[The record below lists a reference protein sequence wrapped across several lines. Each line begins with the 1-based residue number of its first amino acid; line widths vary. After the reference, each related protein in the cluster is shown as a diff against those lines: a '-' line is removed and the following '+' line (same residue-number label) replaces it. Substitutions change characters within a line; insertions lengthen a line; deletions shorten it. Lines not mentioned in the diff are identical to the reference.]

1 MGRQFTFRFPAR
13 VRRGLSRRD
22 FLRQASAASALIAAT
37 PLLQSCGSSGSPP
50 ADTGTA
56 PTAPPPA
63 GTFQFKHGVASGDPY
78 PESVVLWTRV
88 TPGSAATI
96 PVTWSVY
103 RDTALTQ
110 RVTSGSFTTSEARD
124 YTVKVVPTGLSPATT
139 YYFQFAVGSTK
150 SPVGRTRT
158 APAINATVERLRFA
172 MTSCAWLTQGYF
184 NGYKKIA
191 QRLDLDAVFTLGD
204 YLYEYGPNDAGGTVV
219 PGRTFDPPRE
229 MTTLADYRL
238 RHANYKSDADLQQA
252 HRQHPWI
259 CVWDDHESTND
270 SNTTGAQNHTEGT
283 EGKWSDRKG
292 FSIKAYFEWMPV
304 RDEFN
309 PQNDATQH
317 LYRRLRYGALV
328 DIFMLDTRLEGR
340 DPAPA
345 NAAAASGADRRIMSA
360 RQETFLLDGLLNST
374 AKWKLVGQQTMI
386 SQLMLTPGQA
396 YTLDSW
402 DGYVAQR
409 NRIFDFIGG
418 ANSKSAAVKN
428 VVVLTGDIHTAFACE
443 LTKDPASTTAY
454 MPGVL
459 GSVAVEMVCPSI
471 SSVGFPEVN
480 SLKQMN
486 RHMRY
491 AEASGDA
498 GHGYT
503 VLDITP
509 ARCQGE
515 WFFNATVL
523 QPSDIETTGINASV
537 WKTDDGKPFL
547 SAGTA
552 SVAPANPPAAAP

>member
-1 MGRQFTFRFPAR
+1 MGRQFTSRFTGR

-22 FLRQASAASALIAAT
+22 FLRQASAASALIAAA
-37 PLLQSCGSSGSPP
+37 PLLQGCGSSGSPP
-50 ADTGTA
+50 TNTGTA

-78 PESVVLWTRV
+78 ADSVVLWTRV
-88 TPGSAATI
+88 TPGSAGSI
-96 PVTWSVY
+96 PVSWALY
-103 RDTALTQ
+103 RDPALAQ

-124 YTVKVVPTGLSPATT
+124 YTVKVVPGGLSPATT
-139 YYFQFAVGSTK
+139 YYFQFAVGESK
-150 SPVGRTRT
+150 SPIGRTRT
-158 APAINATVERLRFA
+158 APAANAAVERLRFA

-204 YLYEYGPNDAGGTVV
+204 YLYEYGPNDVGGTLI
-219 PGRTFDPPRE
+219 PGRVFDPPRE
-229 MTTLADYRL
+229 MTSLADYRL
-238 RHANYKSDADLQQA
+238 RHANYKSDSDLQQA

-259 CVWDDHESTND
+259 CTWDDHESTND

-283 EGKWSDRKG
+283 EGVWSERKG

-309 PQNDATQH
+309 PQVDATKH
-317 LYRRLRYGALV
+317 LYRKLAYGNLV
-328 DIFMLDTRLEGR
+328 EIFMLDTRLEGR

-360 RQETFLLDGLLNST
+360 RQEQFFLDGILNST

-386 SQLMLTPGQA
+386 SQLFVAPGMA
-396 YTLDSW
+396 FTLDSW
-402 DGYVAQR
+402 DGYIAQR

-418 ANSKSAAVKN
+418 MNAKAAPISN
-428 VVVLTGDIHTAFACE
+428 VVVLTGDIHTAFAME

-454 MPGVL
+454 TPGTL
-459 GSVAVEMVCPSI
+459 GSVGVEMVCASI
-471 SSVGFPEVN
+471 TSVGFPEVN
-480 SLKQMN
+480 ALKQVN

-515 WFFNATVL
+515 WFYNATVA
-523 QPSDIETTGINASV
+523 QPSEIERAGLMSV
-537 WKTDDGKPFL
+537 WKADDGVPFL
-547 SAGTA
+547 SQGTA
-552 SVAPANPPAAAP
+552 SVPVANPPAAAP

>member
-1 MGRQFTFRFPAR
+1 MGRQFTSRFHSR

-22 FLRQASAASALIAAT
+22 FLRQAGAASALIAAT
-37 PLLQSCGSSGSPP
+37 PLLQSCGSGTP
-50 ADTGTA
+50 AASTA
-56 PTAPPPA
+56 PTPPPA
-63 GTFQFKHGVASGDPY
+63 AGSFEFKHGVASGDPY
-78 PESVVLWTRV
+78 PDSVVLWTRV
-88 TPGSAATI
+88 TPGSAGSI
-96 PVTWSVY
+96 PVQWALY
-103 RDTALTQ
+103 RDPASAQLLA
-110 RVTSGSFTTSEARD
+110 SGTFTTSEARD
-124 YTVKVVPTGLSPATT
+124 YTVKAVPTGLSPATS
-139 YYFQFAVGSTK
+139 YYYQFNVGATK
-150 SPVGRTRT
+150 SPIGRTRT
-158 APAINATVERLRFA
+158 APAASAALERLRFA
-172 MTSCAWLTQGYF
+172 MTSCAWLSMGYF
-184 NGYKKIA
+184 NGYRKIA

-204 YLYEYGPNDAGGTVV
+204 YLYEYGPNDAGGTVI
-219 PGRTFDPPRE
+219 PGRTFDPPNE
-229 MTTLADYRL
+229 MKTLSDYRL

-270 SNTTGAQNHTEGT
+270 SNSTGAQNHTEGS
-283 EGKWSDRKG
+283 EGLWSERKG

-304 RDEFN
+304 REEFN
-309 PQNDATQH
+309 PQVDAGKH
-317 LYRRLRYGALV
+317 LYRKLGYGKLV

-345 NAAAASGADRRIMSA
+345 NAADAATATRRIMSA
-360 RQETFLLDGLLNST
+360 KQEQFFLDGILNST
-374 AKWKLVGQQTMI
+374 AQWKLIGQQTMI
-386 SQLMLTPGQA
+386 SQLHLAPGQA

-402 DGYVAQR
+402 DGYIAQR

-418 ANSKSAAVKN
+418 ANSKMAPVKN

-443 LTKDPASTTAY
+443 LSKDPASTTAY
-454 MPGVL
+454 TPGVL

-480 SLKQMN
+480 GLKAMN

-523 QPSDIETTGINASV
+523 QSSEIETTGINASV

-552 SVAPANPPAAAP
+552 SLPPANPPAAAP